1 MEILIQ
7 RPEGIYCPP
16 GDFYIDPLRSVSRAL
31 ITHGHS
37 DHARKGSK
45 NYLCHKDSVNILKLR
60 LGENI
65 NYQGTD
71 YGKKM
76 QIGNALVSF
85 HPAGHILGSSQIRIE
100 VKGEVWVISGDYKT
114 LPDLTCPGFESVPC
128 HVFVTESTFAL
139 PIYHWKEDSEIFKEI
154 LEFWET
160 NRKNNLTSIIY
171 AYSLGK
177 TQRILSGL
185 KEKPGDIYLEEGGH
199 HLTKAYEMSGV
210 KFPEYKPISEIIHYH
225 PKDPKPLLIIP
236 PGSHLSPWKKQIGKY
251 NAWFASGW
259 IRTNKENP
267 FSKSGFELSD
277 HADWNGLNSSVRS
290 TNASR
295 VIVMHGF
302 TDTWIRYLK
311 ESGLDAGTFP
321 DMERKI

>member
-1 MEILIQ
+1 MEILTQ
-7 RPEGIYCPP
+7 RQEGIYCPA
-16 GDFYIDPLRSVSRAL
+16 GDFYIDPMRSVSRAL

-45 NYLCHKDSVNILKLR
+45 NYLCHKDSIGILKLR
-60 LGENI
+60 LGENL
-65 NYQGTD
+65 NYEGTE
-71 YGKKM
+71 YGKKIR
-76 QIGNALVSF
+76 IGDALVSF

-114 LPDLTCPGFESVPC
+114 LPDLTCPGFEPVPC

-160 NRKNNLTSIIY
+160 NNKNNLTSIIY

-185 KEKPGDIYLEEGGH
+185 KEKIGTVYLDEGGYQ
-199 HLTKAYEMSGV
+199 LTQAYEMSGV
-210 KFPEYKPISEIIHYH
+210 EFPKYKSISEITNYNA
-225 PKDPKPLLIIP
+225 KDPKPLLIIP
-236 PGSHLSPWKKQIGKY
+236 PGKDLSPWKKQIGKY
-251 NAWFASGW
+251 NAWLASGW

-267 FSKSGFELSD
+267 FSKNGFVLSD
-277 HADWNGLNSSVRS
+277 HADWKGLNSAVRS

-295 VIVMHGF
+295 IIVMHGF
-302 TDTWIRYLK
+302 TDSWVRYLN
-311 ESGLDAGTFP
+311 ESGLLASTFA
-321 DMERKI
+321 ETNYKI